1 MQDVTSILK
10 EINLTHVIISLIMY
24 LFSIL
29 SLTRQR
35 IGKHRVDLKKSSH
48 YDAIAHTPLTEGGHS
63 HHLLVHAI
71 LCIKSTSHCSF
82 THPTATTTCSPA
94 QPPPRREV
102 SNGLLTRPT
111 TSQEGGLKWLAH
123 PPHERWS
130 LFHGG
135 WVGEQACFLVGNN

>member
-71 LCIKSTSHCSF
+71 ICIKSTSHCSF

-102 SNGLLTRPT
+102 SNGLLTRPAT
-111 TSQEGGLKWLAH
+111 TQESTLCHVTAIKPSLAH
-123 PPHERWS
+123 SVCIPTFFKPKCLYAW
-130 LFHGG
+130 L
-135 WVGEQACFLVGNN
+135 L